1 MGSRVV
7 ILHGAVAADA
17 PPDEQ
22 DVLVEVGAVGEALR
36 KLGFDVHTVPM
47 TMDLDAAARALRAI
61 QHDLVFNLVESV
73 DGRGQLAHLAPA
85 LLQSLGLR
93 YTGSPLTPLFAS
105 SDKLLA
111 KRLLSQAGL
120 ATPPLHDDAS
130 ANGAWRGPWIVK
142 SVWEHASIGL
152 DDASVVTHRD
162 AASARIAERQ
172 KSLGGEWYAEAYID
186 GREINAAMLEGP
198 NGPEVLPLPEIRFEN
213 FPQGKPRIV
222 GYDAKW
228 NEDSFECRHTV
239 RSFVDDGAEPALT
252 ANIASL
258 ARRCWALFGL
268 RGYARVDFRID
279 ENDRPWVLEINA
291 NPCLSPDAGFAAA
304 AARAG
309 IDYSTVIERIV
320 ATAQRT
326 P

>member
-1 MGSRVV
+1 MKPRVV

-22 DVLVEVGAVGEALR
+22 DVLVEVAAVGAALR
-36 KLGFDVHTVPM
+36 ELGYDVTPLPL
-47 TMDLDAAARALRAI
+47 TLNLETAAHALREASPKV
-61 QHDLVFNLVESV
+61 VFNLVESV

-93 YTGSPLTPLFAS
+93 YTGAPLTPLFAS
-105 SDKLLA
+105 SDKLLT
-111 KRLLSQAGL
+111 KQLLVQAGL
-120 ATPPLHDDAS
+120 ATPALHRDGDGHSTWA
-130 ANGAWRGPWIVK
+130 GAWIVK

-152 DDASVVTHRD
+152 DDASVAPD
-162 AASARIAERQ
+162 AAVAQQRIQERQ
-172 KSLGGEWYAEAYID
+172 RTLGGEWYAEAYID
-186 GREINAAMLEGP
+186 GREINAALLEGRD
-198 NGPEVLPLPEIRFEN
+198 GPEVLPLPEIRFVD
-213 FPQGKPRIV
+213 FPPGKPRIV

-228 NEDSFECRHTV
+228 RDDSFECRHTV
-239 RSFVDDGAEPALT
+239 RSFVDESAEPVLT
-252 ANIASL
+252 ASITAL
-258 ARRCWALFGL
+258 ARQCWSLFGL

-279 ENDRPWVLEINA
+279 EHGLPWVLEVNT

-309 IDYSTVIERIV
+309 TDYTAVIERIV
-320 ATAQRT
+320 SAATRT